1 MTKTKKNLMIALLLT
16 AIAIAAAAGFIL
28 YRSAPSSVSIYTSIE
43 KTQYNYGDT
52 LDTAGLSLL
61 VTYNSG
67 RVEVVT
73 DGIVC
78 TPMELTMSGSV
89 EITADYRGKATVFS
103 VESVPVLTG
112 IRVASGPDTTWY
124 AVNSHLDTT
133 GLTLEASYNDGSTG
147 ILAEGFTCSPET
159 LTQPGDQ
166 EITVTYENQTASFPV
181 EVVGISQLSVK
192 RFSAR
197 DVYLVGELPEPDDA
211 VLEVTYTD
219 GSTAMIS
226 EGYSVSGGPFTE
238 PGPGEY
244 TITFEGK
251 EVTYPV
257 NVLPAVGF
265 ETFEA
270 YFSSVG
276 DDSGLGHNADG
287 NWVNWVMIMYVDF
300 PEEAMDR
307 INPVVTC
314 SWTEEVNH
322 YQTLGDAFSGAK
334 AGRTTVECI
343 PFPAEYTPNGNHKI
357 SIYLYIPDDPAI
369 AGEQFVTLRFGADE
383 ITVYFTLEYTGDYTN
398 GTGWKC
404 TNIRY

>member
-1 MTKTKKNLMIALLLT
+1 MTKTKKILIVALVLA
-16 AIAIAAAAGFIL
+16 AIAIAAGAGIIL
-28 YRSAPSSVSIYTSIE
+28 YRNTPSSVSIYTSID

-67 RVEVVT
+67 RNEVITEGFTCAPAELTTSGTVEV
-73 DGIVC
+73 
-78 TPMELTMSGSV
+78 
-89 EITADYRGKATVFS
+89 TADYRGKTTTFS
-103 VESVPVLTG
+103 VESTPVLTG
-112 IRVASGPDTTWY
+112 IRVASEADTAWY
-124 AVNSHLDTT
+124 AVNTTLDTA
-133 GLTLEASYNDGSTG
+133 GLTLEASYNDGSTE
-147 ILAEGFTCSPET
+147 ILSEGFTCSPET

-166 EITVTYENQTASFPV
+166 EITVTYQDQATTFFV

-211 VLEVTYTD
+211 VLEVTYTN

-251 EVTYPV
+251 EVIYPV
-257 NVLPAVGF
+257 NVLPAVDF
-265 ETFEA
+265 ETFDIF
-270 YFSSVG
+270 FSSVG

-287 NWVNWVMIMYVDF
+287 NWVNWVMIMSVDF

-307 INPVVTC
+307 INPEATC
-314 SWTEEVNH
+314 SWTEEVGR
-322 YQTLGDAFSGAK
+322 YQTLGAAFSGAK
-334 AGRTTVECI
+334 SGRTTVEYV
-343 PFPAEYTPNGNHKI
+343 PFPAEYSPNGNHKI
-357 SIYLYIPDDPAI
+357 CIYLYIPDDPSL
-369 AGEQFVTLRFGADE
+369 AGEQFITLRFGADE
-383 ITVYFTLEYTGDYTN
+383 ITVYFTLEYKGDYTN